1 MNGILLNVNGYLT
14 LIDLVV
20 VAGAAVVLPVALGR
34 WTGAWLVVAASTAM
48 ALSVDPGPA
57 GLAWSLP
64 WAVVAAAA
72 TVSAGIPVLRR
83 SIPAGWGPLR
93 PPTLD
98 GVASVAAP
106 AFALVAGTGLVES
119 CGDLGAFGFGEPIT
133 RLAAVHFTFAGAAT
147 TALGRAARRA
157 AADGSPRRRQVATAG
172 LVLALVAP
180 PVVGLGFFSEA
191 ALPQVGGAVLMAA
204 SAYLIAGCHLA
215 EAWPARRTRVGRLL
229 AVSGRLGPER
239 LGADGAGGRLGPGPA
254 HRWPGPLDPRHG
266 PHPRLAQRLRV
277 RRLRPGRP
285 LVGDPPGTGDDG
297 DRADR
302 RPG

>member
-1 MNGILLNVNGYLT
+1 MSGYLT

-34 WTGAWLVVAASTAM
+34 WAGAWLVVAASTAM

-157 AADGSPRRRQVATAG
+157 AAAGSRRRQQAATAG

-180 PVVGLGFFSEA
+180 PVVGLGFFTSA

-204 SAYLIAGCHLA
+204 AAYLIAGCHLA
-215 EAWPARRTRVGRLL
+215 EAWVARRTRVGRLL
-229 AVSGRLGPER
+229 AVSGLSVWVPMALAVGWA
-239 LGADGAGGRLGPGPA
+239 LAQHTGGPA
-254 HRWPGPLDPRHG
+254 LSIPDMARIHGSLNAFGFVGCGLAARWLVA
-266 PHPRLAQRLRV
+266 HPAVVQAETV
-277 RRLRPGRP
+277 TTAGAPEAVP
-285 LVGDPPGTGDDG
+285 
-297 DRADR
+297 A
-302 RPG
+302 